1 LKLQRRTL
9 TTNQQ
14 PYSQTPTLAQIIT
27 NKTKK
32 LVSPI
37 KTKQLVPK
45 IKTKQ
50 LSPTIKTKEIQQGFR
65 FQPL

>member
-1 LKLQRRTL
+1 MH
-9 TTNQQ
+9 Q
-14 PYSQTPTLAQIIT
+14 PGIEPATLAQNIT
-27 NKTKK
+27 NKTKQ

-50 LSPTIKTKEIQQGFR
+50 LDLAIKTKEIQ
-65 FQPL
+65 